1 MAYVEI
7 NLDEFSD
14 EELLEEVKARKL
26 QTVQHFELIS
36 SFYDKYYS
44 NKVTA
49 EDVSEFLN
57 KLFWEAL
64 GKIV

>member
-1 MAYVEI
+1 L
-7 NLDEFSD
+7 LD
-14 EELLEEVKARKL
+14 EVKARKL
-26 QTVQHFELIS
+26 QTIQHFELIN